1 MSFCAEAWDRTAAT
15 RAEIYRLPFITALGD
30 GDLPLD
36 RFVGYLVQDAHY
48 LRQYARVLATCAAR
62 ADEVADLA
70 FFARG
75 AVTAVEVEAALHAR
89 RAAGAEDPGPSPTC
103 TAYTSF
109 LLATAQTDSYAELVA
124 AVLPCYWLYAD
135 VGTVLAERGAGLAD
149 HPYGDWIATYS
160 DPGFTEATETVKG
173 IADRLAATSGS
184 ATVERMHARFALA
197 CEYERRFWEA
207 PWVGES
213 WAHRPGGV
221 LSAS

>member
-1 MSFCAEAWDRTAAT
+1 VSFCAEAWDRTAGT
-15 RAEIYRLPFITALGD
+15 RAEIYRLPFVTALGD
-30 GDLPLD
+30 GTLPLD
-36 RFVGYLVQDAHY
+36 RFVGYMVQDAHY
-48 LRQYARVLATCAAR
+48 LREYARVLATCAAR

-75 AVTAVEVEAALHAR
+75 AITAVEVEAALHAR
-89 RAAGAEDPGPSPTC
+89 RAEGAVDPGPSPAC

-109 LLATAQTDSYAELVA
+109 LLATAQTGDYAELVA

-135 VGTVLAERGAGLAD
+135 VGTVLADRAAALTD
-149 HPYGDWIATYS
+149 HPYGDWIGMYS
-160 DPGFTEATETVKG
+160 DPAFAAATETVKA
-173 IADRLAATSGS
+173 ITDRLAATAGP
-184 ATVERMHARFALA
+184 AVVERMHARFALA

-221 LSAS
+221 LSAP